1 MIIIV
6 VSIVIVI
13 IILKSLKIS
22 EAQQVEECLEQV
34 GHDEVYLTDGQIES

>member
-6 VSIVIVI
+6 VSIVF

-34 GHDEVYLTDGQIES
+34 GHDEVYLTYGQIES